1 MSASER
7 IKREIKNMSKIIK
20 IRIKN
25 IDAFRKYQVI
35 NAQKN
40 ALDLTLKDLAIQAGL
55 PTSKQFKKDCAGYL
69 VDGNNN
75 TVAKFT
81 VFSKEAFMMPACKVC
96 RIS

>member
-1 MSASER
+1 
-7 IKREIKNMSKIIK
+7 MSKIIK

-25 IDAFRKYQVI
+25 IDAFRKYQAI

-40 ALDLTLKDLAIQAGL
+40 ALELTSKALAKEAGL
-55 PTSKQFKKDCAGYL
+55 PTSKQFKRDCAGYL
-69 VDGNNN
+69 VDGNNQ
-75 TVAKFT
+75 TVAKFS